1 MRKVDEFELRGSR
14 GIYASRHWKEP
25 FLVVPGLLILIGW
38 LLSGCS
44 SSPEVQSVP
53 FIENKQPV
61 IQEDAR
67 AQPQNLERVDRQG
80 SVEVAVI
87 PAGFDM
93 DSDGMLS
100 FEISMNTHSIDLS
113 MDLAKLSTLATDHG
127 VILSASSWSG
137 GNGHHVGG
145 ILSFPVRAADGSPI
159 VSGAQKLTLTIRD
172 VDVPERLFVWELP
185 QTQ

>member
-1 MRKVDEFELRGSR
+1 MRIVDEFGVGDAR
-14 GIYASRHWKEP
+14 GIYASRHWKAP
-25 FLVVPGLLILIGW
+25 FIIVPGLLILIGW
-38 LLSGCS
+38 LLIGCS
-44 SSPEVQSVP
+44 RSPEVQTDLP
-53 FIENKQPV
+53 IDNQQPV
-61 IQEDAR
+61 IQDDT
-67 AQPQNLERVDRQG
+67 QVKSQNLERVDRQG

-100 FEISMNTHSIDLS
+100 FEISMNTHSVDLS
-113 MDLAKLSTLATDHG
+113 IDLAKLSTLATDHG